1 MKELVILTIE
11 QIRPDNEKAS
21 YHPVILKSNRDRV
34 LEAVL
39 KFESILQMDDKYVL
53 R

>member
-34 LEAVL
+34 LVDCGKPGSL
-39 KFESILQMDDKYVL
+39 PGIKESAMA
-53 R
+53 